1 MESVTGERHSIASSS
16 IIGDDNDTTSIS
28 TLDRASRQW
37 MVKASQGDYHVLA
50 KKLKDDPGLAKHTDF
65 ISGYT
70 ALHWA
75 AKRGN
80 LNVVKL
86 LVGGYSVHVNQK
98 SHGGY
103 TPLHLACQFGHQEIF
118 DILVETFGADSH
130 LRDNSGRKPIHYL
143 NVVRQ

>member
-1 MESVTGERHSIASSS
+1 MERMPGERQTRPSSS
-16 IIGDDNDTTSIS
+16 IRGEDNDTTSMT
-28 TLDRASRQW
+28 TLHLTSRKW
-37 MVKASQGDYHVLA
+37 IMKASQGDYHVLA
-50 KKLKDDPGLAKHTDF
+50 KMLKENPGLAKHTDF

-75 AKRGN
+75 AKSGN

-86 LVGGYSVHVNQK
+86 LAGGYCVPVNQK

-103 TPLHLACQFGHQEIF
+103 TPLHLACQFGHSEVF
-118 DILVETFGADSH
+118 DILIKAYGADSH

-143 NVVRQ
+143 NVVRL